1 MRVIHERTDGNPLFI
16 VAVVDALVQQ
26 GWVVEVGARWRIKP
40 GAEEAAA
47 RVPRSLQGMVEQ
59 LFDGLSPS
67 NNARSSPQVSWA
79 VNFRRQRLPRGT
91 DEALRLVEDRCA
103 ELARRGQFLM
113 AAGVEAW
120 PDGTIAERY
129 RLVHSLYQHVVYERL
144 SPGRRTQ
151 LHGQIGARAGGGL
164 SRADERDDARHQSH

>member
-59 LFDGLSPS
+59 LFDGLSPEQQQTLEAAS
-67 NNARSSPQVSWA
+67 VVGREFSAA
-79 VNFRRQRLPRGT
+79 AAAAGT
-91 DEALRLVEDRCA
+91 DEPLRLVEDRCA
-103 ELARRGQFLM
+103 ELEDL
-113 AAGVEAW
+113 
-120 PDGTIAERY
+120 
-129 RLVHSLYQHVVYERL
+129 
-144 SPGRRTQ
+144 
-151 LHGQIGARAGGGL
+151 
-164 SRADERDDARHQSH
+164 